1 MFIFVATQSAS
12 CRMSDRTKN
21 PVQSGHAWSKVE
33 EGFLRDSAVS
43 PSQTRIPCL
52 VVENFPKLGLIAAMR
67 FLEWAA
73 GHPDGLISLPTGK
86 TPEFFIQW
94 TRFFLQ
100 NWDLRKVKEIR
111 KRYGLDLKEKP
122 PLQNLRFVQIDEF
135 YPIPSA
141 QKNSFYHYVT
151 EFYIRGFGLD
161 PGKAQLI
168 QCEKIPLAGGKD
180 FREVFP
186 DMRIDLSLRYRECR
200 SRLEQLQQDSIFL
213 IDQWSSAYEQK
224 IRDQG
229 GIGFFLGGIGPDG
242 HIAFNTRGSDPFS
255 TTRLTET
262 NFETQAVAA
271 GDLGGIEVSSNR
283 LVITIGLETITWNPD
298 AVAIIMAAGEAKAKI
313 VRQSL
318 ESDIQNLYPA
328 TVLQK
333 LGNGR
338 FYLTR
343 GAASLLSDSMERFYG
358 AGKWTHQKTER
369 AVIDLCQSIQK
380 YGHHILPG
388 DLEDDPYARLI
399 PVRSDVVGS
408 VVSSIIEK
416 MNRGMRKEEN
426 QVFLHTGPHHDDIM
440 LGLLPFIANHIR
452 TPSNQ
457 FHFAVM
463 TSGFTAVTNQF
474 MTGLLSDTL
483 RFLDQGLIQ
492 MVAYPDFFDR
502 GYRLKSD
509 KDVYH
514 YLNKV
519 AAGEEMERRRGVC
532 HRLVRSL
539 VGVYGI
545 QCKDQLR
552 DVIGEVLSALS
563 VSYDGERNPPEI
575 QSLKG
580 MIREFEEELVWAHY
594 GIQVEH
600 VHHLRLG
607 FYQGDI
613 FTEAPKEARD
623 VMPILEMLRK
633 LDPTVLSVAFD
644 PEGSGPDTH
653 YKVLQ
658 AIAGALRKWKMEK
671 DLNGLRIWGY
681 RNVWYRFHASEANII
696 FPVSLNAM
704 SAMGDAFTH
713 CYVSQVDASFPSP
726 ELNGKFSDL
735 AEKIWVEQLQD
746 IQLLLGKNHFYQN
759 THPKIR
765 ATHGLIY
772 LKEMGVDEFLLHA
785 RALRDSVEGH
795 GRPSEGVPPKGKDN
809 LQ

>member
-1 MFIFVATQSAS
+1 MAEKT
-12 CRMSDRTKN
+12 RNTMHRG
-21 PVQSGHAWSKVE
+21 PVLSKVE
-33 EGFLRDSAVS
+33 ESFLRLYGFS
-43 PSQTRIPCL
+43 PTRAIPSV
-52 VVENFPKLGLIAAMR
+52 VVENFPELGLITALR

-73 GHPDGLISLPTGK
+73 AHPGGVISLPTGK
-86 TPEFFIQW
+86 TPEFFIRW
-94 TRFFLQ
+94 TRFILG
-100 NWDLRKVKEIR
+100 NWDLPEVREIR
-111 KRYGLDLKEKP
+111 MRYGLDLRSKP
-122 PLQNLRFVQIDEF
+122 TLQNLRFVQIDEF

-141 QKNSFYHYVT
+141 QHNSFYHYVT

-161 PGKAQLI
+161 PGKALLM
-168 QCEKIPLAGGKD
+168 QCEAIPLAGGKD

-186 DMRIDLSLRYRECR
+186 EMRIDLSLRYRESR

-213 IDQWSSAYEQK
+213 IDQWCSAYEQN
-224 IRDQG
+224 IRDMG

-242 HIAFNTRGSDPFS
+242 HIAFNTRGTDPFS

-271 GDLGGIEVSSNR
+271 GDLGGIEVSANR

-313 VRQSL
+313 VRESL
-318 ESDIQNLYPA
+318 ESDMQNLYPA

-333 LGNGR
+333 LEKAR
-338 FYLTR
+338 FFLSR
-343 GAASLLSDSMERFYG
+343 GAASLLSDSMERYY
-358 AGKWTHQKTER
+358 AEGKWTHQKTER
-369 AVIDLCQSIQK
+369 AVIDLCRKIEK
-380 YGHHILPG
+380 YGHHILPE
-388 DLEDDPYARLI
+388 DLEADPYARLI
-399 PVRSDVVGS
+399 PGRGDVVGS
-408 VVSSIIEK
+408 VARSIIEK
-416 MNRGMRKEEN
+416 MNRGMRKEED

-440 LGLLPFIANHIR
+440 LGLLPFIASHIR
-452 TPSNQ
+452 IPSNQ

-463 TSGFTAVTNQF
+463 TSGFTAVTNRF
-474 MTGLLSDTL
+474 MIDLLADTVK
-483 RFLDQGLIQ
+483 FLDQGFIQ
-492 MVAYPDFFDR
+492 MVEYPDFFER
-502 GYRLKSD
+502 GYQMKSD

-539 VGVYGI
+539 VGIYGI
-545 QCKDQLR
+545 QSKDQLR
-552 DVIGEVLSALS
+552 DVIVAVLSALRD
-563 VSYDGERNPPEI
+563 SYDGERNPPEI
-575 QSLKG
+575 QRLKG

-613 FTEAPKEARD
+613 FTEAPSESRD
-623 VMPILEMLRK
+623 VVPILQMLRK
-633 LDPTVLSVAFD
+633 LNPTVLSVAFD

-658 AIAGALRKWKMEK
+658 AVAAALRLLKAEK
-671 DLNGLRIWGY
+671 DLSGLRIWGY
-681 RNVWYRFHASEANII
+681 RNVWYRFHAAEANII

-765 ATHGLIY
+765 ATHGLVY

-785 RALRDSVEGH
+785 RTLRDSVEGH
-795 GRPSEGVPPKGKDN
+795 GKPGYGVPPTDEDTHSDQPKR
-809 LQ
+809 